1 MLLIVVAILK
11 GFSAAVRL
19 AAARPLFNLVQGGG
33 I

>member
-11 GFSAAVRL
+11 GFSAAVRH

-33 I
+33 T